1 MDLHRLLKKMN
12 IKVLSIN
19 ILLLSCS
26 LLACT
31 KVELDEKE
39 KALVAKQELADHFD
53 KLFYEGFENPDE
65 TEKNLREF
73 ELNKLITNDKNLLA
87 DQDIRVNKSMIEM
100 TIRLRRIQDNLENEF
115 KQGNIFD
122 MYTRKH
128 MTMLNCRSVLQ
139 ELPYRARTGKKYEY
153 LIGKVNEIEKYV
165 NQLTQ
170 KKIEPFRLI
179 PNELLGK
186 QWKWKLDIEPIRS
199 NTADLNIDPYT
210 KLKNFS
216 FDFHFNKDNT
226 ITAKR
231 FFLAP
236 IIIDGLESFDSAGDW
251 RAELMGDNK
260 ISFFVQDN
268 KIFLYIPMIDNANT
282 YTGAGNVAH
291 SWVYEYN
298 YKVSGNEL
306 NLEVNRVCLYIIVNQ
321 FISSKKDFTEYT
333 EEAFKSFTL
342 TGESL

>member
-100 TIRLRRIQDNLENEF
+100 TIRLRRIQENLENEF

-139 ELPYRARTGKKYEY
+139 ELP
-153 LIGKVNEIEKYV
+153 
-165 NQLTQ
+165 
-170 KKIEPFRLI
+170 
-179 PNELLGK
+179 
-186 QWKWKLDIEPIRS
+186 
-199 NTADLNIDPYT
+199 
-210 KLKNFS
+210 
-216 FDFHFNKDNT
+216 
-226 ITAKR
+226 
-231 FFLAP
+231 
-236 IIIDGLESFDSAGDW
+236 
-251 RAELMGDNK
+251 
-260 ISFFVQDN
+260 
-268 KIFLYIPMIDNANT
+268 
-282 YTGAGNVAH
+282 
-291 SWVYEYN
+291 
-298 YKVSGNEL
+298 
-306 NLEVNRVCLYIIVNQ
+306 
-321 FISSKKDFTEYT
+321 
-333 EEAFKSFTL
+333 
-342 TGESL
+342 

>member
-1 MDLHRLLKKMN
+1 M
-12 IKVLSIN
+12 
-19 ILLLSCS
+19 
-26 LLACT
+26 
-31 KVELDEKE
+31 
-39 KALVAKQELADHFD
+39 
-53 KLFYEGFENPDE
+53 
-65 TEKNLREF
+65 
-73 ELNKLITNDKNLLA
+73 
-87 DQDIRVNKSMIEM
+87 
-100 TIRLRRIQDNLENEF
+100 
-115 KQGNIFD
+115 
-122 MYTRKH
+122 
-128 MTMLNCRSVLQ
+128 LQ

-153 LIGKVNEIEKYV
+153 LVGKVNEIEKYV
-165 NQLTQ
+165 NQLAQ
-170 KKIEPFRLI
+170 KKIELFRLV

-186 QWKWKLDIEPIRS
+186 QWKWKLDIEPIRF
-199 NTADLNIDPYT
+199 NTADLNDDPYT

-236 IIIDGLESFDSAGDW
+236 IMIEGSLSFDSAGDW

-268 KIFLYIPMIDNANT
+268 KIFLYIPMTDNANA

-306 NLEVNRVCLYIIVNQ
+306 TLEVNRVCLYIIVNQ